1 MTILFLA
8 YVLICSFSFAALDL
22 LRKLLIGRIT
32 PMALVFFVAVGAV
45 PSMTVWL
52 IVSGGYDVS
61 AGYLLPGLVSLVL
74 NFAANLG
81 FVYSLKLSPLSR
93 TIPLLSLTP
102 AFTSL
107 LAVPLLNEF
116 PTLRQGVGI
125 ACVVVGAI
133 LLNLDQARAGSAKA
147 ILRASIQE
155 KGSILMVGVA
165 LVWSLAIPLDKLAIA
180 ASSLAFHGLLLSVGI
195 SLGAI
200 LYLIAQGR
208 VDEIKAGRFSKGLV
222 FALMVCASF
231 GLAFQ
236 FLSIQVLLVSMVET
250 FKRAIGCFMAI
261 VFGRLIFKERIP
273 LHQIVTI
280 TAMVAGVALVLG

>member
-1 MTILFLA
+1 MTILSLA
-8 YVLICSFSFAALDL
+8 YVLICSVSFAAMDL
-22 LRKLLIGRIT
+22 LRKLLTGRIT
-32 PMALVFFVAVGAV
+32 PMALVFFVAAGAA
-45 PSMTVWL
+45 PPMTVWL
-52 IVSGGYDVS
+52 IASGGCKVS
-61 AGYLLPGLVSLVL
+61 AGYLLPGLGSLVL

-125 ACVVVGAI
+125 ACVVMGAI
-133 LLNLDQARAGSAKA
+133 VLNLDQARAGSAKA
-147 ILRASIQE
+147 VLRASVQE
-155 KGSILMVGVA
+155 KGSLLMVGVA
-165 LVWSLAIPLDKLAIA
+165 LLWSLAIPLDKLAIA
-180 ASSLAFHGLLLSVGI
+180 ASNLAFHGLLLSVGI
-195 SLGAI
+195 ALGAF
-200 LYLIAQGR
+200 LYLLAQGR
-208 VDEIKAGRFSKGLV
+208 VDEIKGGRFSKGLV
-222 FALMVCASF
+222 FTLMVCASF
-231 GLAFQ
+231 ALAFQ
-236 FLSIQVLLVSMVET
+236 FLSIQVLLVSLVET

-261 VFGRLIFKERIP
+261 VLGRLIFKERIP